1 MSRVKGAVAR
11 LRAILRPRDAER
23 RMEEEFAFHV
33 DMESARLRADGVPA
47 NEARRQALATFG
59 GLDRYR
65 EEMRDGRGARAVD
78 DGIADMR
85 YAVRAVRRS
94 PGATIAITLTLG
106 LGIGLNGFT
115 YGMVD
120 SILFRPLPVRAP
132 QQLVGLL
139 PRDTRTGQI
148 GNFAY
153 TDYEDFRDK
162 SGAFVELAGM
172 MGVPLNVVVSGRG
185 VADMVW
191 GEMVTE
197 NFFSVLDMQPA
208 IGRFFMT
215 TDAPAGANAVAVLS
229 YAAWR
234 DRFGGD
240 PNVVGRT
247 IRVNGT
253 EFIVTGVAPKGFKGL
268 RTFGFWPEIWV
279 PAGMH
284 TMIVPRSSGM
294 LAGRGRGW
302 LFLFGRMHQGWD
314 IDRTAVAATLFAHHL
329 AQEFPESN
337 RDRGVIVLPARSGFD
352 NPQVFKPQVLALAAA
367 LGLVGTVLTLTIICA
382 NLANLQLARAATRR
396 REFAIRLSLGCSRL
410 RLTQQLFVE
419 TLVVAFPG
427 LVLAAVI
434 VWATPLIEPLLLPR
448 MLFRVGMD
456 VVPNIRIAL
465 FTTAISLTV
474 VLVLG
479 LIPVIRVN
487 RASVGPSLAG
497 AVSPRQRRVSVRG
510 LLVVSQLAISV
521 VLLVGGTLFARSFF
535 AARATER
542 GFDPRDR
549 LLLSVNLG
557 LQGYDDLRGSRFYE
571 QVLERV
577 RAQSGVVSATWAFPV
592 PFDTQDR
599 RIDLYVEGGPSS
611 IAVRTDVSVV
621 GDDFANALGLR
632 LMSGR
637 GIEKGD
643 STGALPVVVVS
654 RALATRLSPTGNVL
668 GTRVR
673 LRSPRGTEVAVVGV
687 VEDAAFQ
694 SLGGT
699 SVMRAYLPL
708 AQHYSD
714 WQTLVVHTRRTALSA
729 LPRIRDVVSAADPL
743 LPAFGVGTLEE
754 AVASGW
760 TSWRVAATL
769 AAVFGALAALIAAI
783 GLYAVVASSVS
794 ERTREIGLR
803 IALGSTPRRVMGYV
817 MAQGFRLGA
826 WGLALGL
833 AGALV
838 MARAMAQL
846 LFGLGAFDPVTF
858 AAVPL
863 TLFVIVLAATY
874 IPARRAVKL
883 EPMAALRTD

>member
-33 DMESARLRADGVPA
+33 EMESARLRADGVPA
-47 NEARRQALATFG
+47 DEARRRALVTFG

-94 PGATIAITLTLG
+94 PGAAIAITLTLG
-106 LGIGLNGFT
+106 IGIGLNGFT

-120 SILFRPLPVRAP
+120 SILFRPLPARAP

-172 MGVPLNVVVSGRG
+172 TGVPLNVVVSGRG

-208 IGRFFMT
+208 IGRFFT
-215 TDAPAGANAVAVLS
+215 AHDGPRGANAVAVLS

-253 EFIVTGVAPKGFKGL
+253 EFIVAGVAPKGFKGL

-284 TMIVPRSSGM
+284 TTIVPRSAGM

-302 LFLFGRMHQGWD
+302 LYLFGRMHQGWD
-314 IDRTAVAATLFAHHL
+314 IDRTAVAANLFAHHL

-337 RDRGVIVLPARSGFD
+337 RDLGVMVLPARSGFD
-352 NPQVFKPQVLALAAA
+352 NPQVFKPQVLVLAAA

-448 MLFRVGMD
+448 MLFRVGLD

-474 VLVLG
+474 VFVLG

-487 RASVGPSLAG
+487 RTSIGSSLA
-497 AVSPRQRRVSVRG
+497 AMSHRKRRVSVRG
-510 LLVVSQLAISV
+510 VLVVSQLAISV
-521 VLLVGGTLFARSFF
+521 VLLVGGTLFARSFL
-535 AARATER
+535 AVRATER

-557 LQGYDDLRGSRFYE
+557 LQGYDDTRGSRFYE
-571 QVLERV
+571 HVLRLV
-577 RAQSGVVSATWAFPV
+577 RAQTDVVSATWAFPV

-599 RIDLYVEGGPSS
+599 RIDLYVEGRPNAV
-611 IAVRTDVSVV
+611 AVRTDVSVV

-632 LMSGR
+632 LMFGR

-643 STGALPVVVVS
+643 SRGALPVAVVS
-654 RALATRLSPTGNVL
+654 RTLATRLSPAANIL

-673 LRSPRGTEVAVVGV
+673 LRSPRGTEVTVVGV
-687 VEDAAFQ
+687 VDDAEFQ

-699 SVMRAYLPL
+699 NVMRAYLPL
-708 AQHYSD
+708 AQHYRD
-714 WQTLVVHTRRTALSA
+714 WQTLVVHTRGPAASA

-743 LPAFGVGTLEE
+743 LPAFGVGTLED

-760 TSWRVAATL
+760 SSWRVAATL
-769 AAVFGALAALIAAI
+769 AAVFGTLAALIAAI

-803 IALGSTPRRVMGYV
+803 IALGSTPRRVMGHV
-817 MAQGFRLGA
+817 MGQGFRLGA

-863 TLFVIVLAATY
+863 ILLVIVLAATY
-874 IPARRAVKL
+874 LPARRAVKL
-883 EPMAALRTD
+883 EPMTALRTD

>member
-33 DMESARLRADGVPA
+33 EMETARLRADGVPA
-47 NEARRQALATFG
+47 DQARRQALVTFG

-65 EEMRDGRGARAVD
+65 EEMRDGRRARAVD

-162 SGAFVELAGM
+162 SGAFAELAGM
-172 MGVPLNVVVSGRG
+172 TGVPLNVVVSGRG

-208 IGRFFMT
+208 IGRFFMA

-284 TMIVPRSSGM
+284 TTIVPRSSGM

-314 IDRTAVAATLFAHHL
+314 SDRTAAAASLFARHL

-352 NPQVFKPQVLALAAA
+352 NPQVFKPQVLALAAV
-367 LGLVGTVLTLTIICA
+367 LGLVGTVLILTIICA

-427 LVLAAVI
+427 LVLAAAI

-487 RASVGPSLAG
+487 RTSVGSSLAG
-497 AVSPRQRRVSVRG
+497 AMSHRKRRVSVRG

-535 AARATER
+535 AARTTER

-557 LQGYDDLRGSRFYE
+557 LQGYDVARGSRFYE
-571 QVLERV
+571 QVLDRV
-577 RAQSGVVSATWAFPV
+577 RVQSDVVSATWAFPV

-599 RIDLYVEGGPSS
+599 RIDVYVDGPDGPA
-611 IAVRTDVSVV
+611 IRADVSVV
-621 GDDFANALGLR
+621 GDDFTNALGLR

-637 GIEKGD
+637 GIEKSD
-643 STGALPVVVVS
+643 ATGALPVVVVS
-654 RALATRLSPTGNVL
+654 RALATRLSPTGNAL

-673 LRSPRGTEVAVVGV
+673 LRSPRGTEVTVVGV
-687 VEDAAFQ
+687 LGDAAFQ
-694 SLGGT
+694 SLGGA

-708 AQHYSD
+708 AQHYQD
-714 WQTLVVHTRRTALSA
+714 WQTLVVHTRGTAVSA

-883 EPMAALRTD
+883 EPMTALRTD